1 MGLGDQLMATGMAK
15 GANARGKRIAFG
27 DGRSIKWDGNSPTIF
42 QGNPNIAK
50 PGTEWASDLEW
61 INFYKGSRLYNT
73 QDLARGRWIWNY
85 GFRQTPGEIYL
96 TADEEMRGRRA
107 GNGFIV
113 IDTHRAVKPGSENRQ
128 WGMANWRALVERLSS
143 DFRLVQF
150 TFRNSGE
157 ALAGVEQ
164 IEAGFRDGLAI
175 LQHAALFVGG
185 EGGLPHG
192 AAAVGCKAV
201 VIFGAWV
208 PPQVTG
214 YDAHVNIAAED
225 TDFCGTFN
233 GPCDHCR
240 KAMASISVE
249 QVYEH
254 VVRQMERHLGA
265 VVRHADRAI
274 SG

>member
-15 GANARGKRIAFG
+15 GAHARGKRIAFG
-27 DGRSIKWDGNSPTIF
+27 DGRTIKWDGNSKTVF
-42 QGNPNIAK
+42 EHNPNIAS
-50 PGTEWASDLEW
+50 PGTEWGSDLEW

-85 GFRQTPGEIYL
+85 AFRQTPGEIYL

-107 GNGFIV
+107 GNGFVV

-128 WGMANWRALVERLSS
+128 WGMANWRALVERLRP

-150 TFRNSGE
+150 KFRGSE
-157 ALAGVEQ
+157 PLPGVEQ

-185 EGGLPHG
+185 EGGLHHG
-192 AAAVGCKAV
+192 AAATGCGAV
-201 VIFGAWV
+201 VIFGAWT
-208 PPQVTG
+208 PPLVTG
-214 YDAHVNIAAED
+214 YAEHVNVAAED
-225 TDFCGTFN
+225 TDFCGTFS
-233 GPCDHCR
+233 GACEHCR
-240 KAMASISVE
+240 KAMASIPVERVYGHVVE
-249 QVYEH
+249 QM
-254 VVRQMERHLGA
+254 RGNLERA
-265 VVRHADRAI
+265 TVRHADCAI